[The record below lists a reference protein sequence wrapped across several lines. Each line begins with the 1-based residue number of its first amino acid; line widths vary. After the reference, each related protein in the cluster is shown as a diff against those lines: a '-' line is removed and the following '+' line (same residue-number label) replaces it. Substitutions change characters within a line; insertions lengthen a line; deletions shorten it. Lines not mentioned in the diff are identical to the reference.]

1 MKPTE
6 KCKQN
11 ILFSVSIVFI
21 SFNYYNTICV
31 MSKIRRIRE
40 KVNNYLYDHYKLK
53 VTIHQ
58 TKGVFYAIISAFI
71 FAFGFTC
78 FITPGSNAEPAFKI
92 VTGGISGLSQ
102 NIAKIVEI
110 FGGKLPDYIIE
121 AMGYTVFNVPLAIFA
136 FIKIGKRFSIL
147 TALNVVVSSLFI
159 YFIPT
164 WGLSDQIGN
173 NFLIINQPVAR
184 LFFGGLC
191 TGLGSA
197 LAYKGEISCGG
208 IDIISYYFSLRKST
222 SVGKYSMM
230 VNGVIVTLYSV
241 LIIIQDAN
249 RYDTAIISLFYSATY
264 TLVAITVIDAIN
276 LRNKKVQIQFITKN
290 PKLAKVLITHFPHG
304 ATITK
309 GQGAYTLNDEQI
321 VYMIVSSFEVK
332 SAVALARKVDPNVF
346 ISVISLIQVY
356 GNFYIR
362 PIE

>member
-1 MKPTE
+1 
-6 KCKQN
+6 
-11 ILFSVSIVFI
+11 
-21 SFNYYNTICV
+21 
-31 MSKIRRIRE
+31 MSKIKRIKE
-40 KVNNYLYDHYKLK
+40 KINNYLYDHYRLK
-53 VTIHQ
+53 VTLHQ
-58 TKGVFYAIISAFI
+58 TKGFFYALISAFI

-110 FGGKLPDYIIE
+110 FGGKIPDYMVE
-121 AMGYTVFNVPLAIFA
+121 AIGYTVFNIPLAVFA
-136 FIKIGKRFSIL
+136 FLKIGKRFSIL
-147 TALNVVVSSLFI
+147 TAINVLLSSLFI

-164 WGLSDQIGN
+164 WGLSNQIGN
-173 NFLIINQPVAR
+173 HFLIVNQPVAR
-184 LFFGGLC
+184 LLFGGLC

-197 LAYKGEISCGG
+197 LAFKGEISCGG

-222 SVGKYSMM
+222 SVGKYSMV
-230 VNGVIVTLYSV
+230 VNGCIVTLYSILLV
-241 LIIIQDAN
+241 IQDPHNYA
-249 RYDTAIISLFYSATY
+249 TAIISLFVSTAYI
-264 TLVAITVIDAIN
+264 LVVISVIDAIN

-304 ATITK
+304 ATILK
-309 GQGAYTLNDEQI
+309 GQGAYTLAEEQI

-332 SAVALARKVDPNVF
+332 SAVTLARKVDPHVF
-346 ISVISLIQVY
+346 VSVTSLIQVY